1 MLINDFYTTLDV
13 QQGDNSYSCLVV
25 FNAGHSIFNGHFP
38 GHPVVPGVCMMEMV
52 KELMQDILN
61 IPLVLSNAG
70 NVKFLQLITPDTQP
84 AISLSWKQNENG
96 SYKVNA
102 AFKNEDA
109 AILFKMDGN
118 YAARS

>member
-1 MLINDFYTTLDV
+1 MQGILDT
-13 QQGDNSYSCLVV
+13 
-25 FNAGHSIFNGHFP
+25 
-38 GHPVVPGVCMMEMV
+38 
-52 KELMQDILN
+52 
-61 IPLVLSNAG
+61 PLVLSNAG

-84 AISLSWKQNENG
+84 AISLSWKLNDNG

-102 AFKNEDA
+102 SFKNEDA